1 MLRADVVY
9 RGDEQRNIS
18 IIVEASHGGLA
29 TTLHMPTFSE
39 YKYLTG
45 YLPWSQSG
53 FAMLAA
59 AFAEFTRELSTEVG
73 PFAQLEIR
81 ITSMAAGAK
90 ATLPLCVISFT
101 CGPKGRRIQVE
112 GPVLRM
118 TGPVFEVDTLLN
130 LDDAIQFLLKKCDPT
145 IADEQQSPF
154 AVPTYSGGTSEPF
167 VFISELRGEVQPW
180 FVTLTKLK
188 NPAALQRN
196 GQTASASAYEDYC
209 WGRLR

>member
-18 IIVEASHGGLA
+18 IVMEATPGGLA
-29 TTLHMPTFSE
+29 TTLHTPTFSE
-39 YKYLTG
+39 PKYLAG
-45 YLPWSQSG
+45 YLPRSQSG

-59 AFAEFTRELSTEVG
+59 ALAEFTQELSTEVG

-81 ITSMAAGAK
+81 ITSTAAGAK
-90 ATLPLCVISFT
+90 ATPPLCVISFT
-101 CGPKGRRIQVE
+101 CGLKGRRIHVE
-112 GPVLRM
+112 GPVLGM
-118 TGPVFEVDTLLN
+118 TGPVFEADTLEN
-130 LDDAIQFLLKKCDPT
+130 LDDAIRFVLKRCDPT
-145 IADEQQSPF
+145 IADEHQSPF

-167 VFISELRGEVQPW
+167 VFISELPGEVQPW

-196 GQTASASAYEDYC
+196 GQTASASAYEDFC
-209 WGRLR
+209 WGRM